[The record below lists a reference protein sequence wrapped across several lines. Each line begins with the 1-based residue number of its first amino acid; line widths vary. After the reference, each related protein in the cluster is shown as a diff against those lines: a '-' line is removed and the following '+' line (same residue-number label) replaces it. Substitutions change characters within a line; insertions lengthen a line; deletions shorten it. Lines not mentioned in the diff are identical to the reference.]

1 MLSDSKKQVFK
12 INILIKSGVV
22 KEVRQILKLNDKTCT
37 LKWFERFDYN
47 LIILLNI

>member
-12 INILIKSGVV
+12 INTPIKLGVV
-22 KEVRQILKLNDKTCT
+22 KEVRQIIRLNDKICT